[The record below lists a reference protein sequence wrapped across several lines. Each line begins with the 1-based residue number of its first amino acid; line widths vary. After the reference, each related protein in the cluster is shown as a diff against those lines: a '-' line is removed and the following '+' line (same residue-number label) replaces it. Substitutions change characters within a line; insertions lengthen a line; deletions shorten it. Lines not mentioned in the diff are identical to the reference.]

1 MYQIYIYHDI
11 LYDDDEFGTHLH
23 RRVYKQYIYIYI
35 VSFTSSSSCFV
46 VITVLYISYK
56 QFNKEK
62 I

>member
-1 MYQIYIYHDI
+1 MI
-11 LYDDDEFGTHLH
+11 DEFGTHLH

-35 VSFTSSSSCFV
+35 VAFTSSSSCFV